1 MKTVFLF
8 LFLLFAATYLQAQE
22 TADSTTTT
30 IENRA
35 GVFYS
40 VGRAYYPTGRI
51 VTDETPLGSDTL
63 QVANAVIGGT
73 FSVLTEFAGHAVEV
87 ARINS
92 KKRLITDANT
102 ALSVLNLD
110 YYTVMDG
117 LLRTEFIPDSASTVP
132 YTIKVANAA
141 PISVSFRRNAG
152 GQLVFR
158 QGSQNFAVDII
169 TRNWI
174 RIRRYDG
181 TATQTPDNSVR
192 VDLFRETPRRW
203 ISIDLKYI
211 LVQQ

>member
-1 MKTVFLF
+1 MKKIIFILALF
-8 LFLLFAATYLQAQE
+8 CAFAATAQE
-22 TADSTTTT
+22 IPDSTTTT
-30 IENRA
+30 VENRG

-40 VGRAYYPTGRI
+40 VGRAYYPSGRV
-51 VTDETPLGSDTL
+51 VTDETPLGSDTTA
-63 QVANAVIGGT
+63 VANAVIGGT

-92 KKRLITDANT
+92 KKRLIADANT

-117 LLRTEFIPDSASTVP
+117 LLRTEFIPDSTTTVP
-132 YTIKVANAA
+132 YSIKVDNAA
-141 PISVSFRRNAG
+141 PVNVSFRRTAG

-203 ISIDLKYI
+203 ISVDLKYV
-211 LVQQ
+211 LTKT

>member
-1 MKTVFLF
+1 MC
-8 LFLLFAATYLQAQE
+8 LQAQE

-40 VGRAYYPTGRI
+40 IGRAYYPSGRV
-51 VTDETPLGSDTL
+51 VTDETPLGSDTTA
-63 QVANAVIGGT
+63 VANAVIGGT
-73 FSVLTEFAGHAVEV
+73 FSVLTEFANKAVEV

-92 KKRLITDANT
+92 KKRLITDANN
-102 ALSVLNLD
+102 ALAVLNLD

-117 LLRTEFIPDSASTVP
+117 LLRTEFIPDSVTTVP
-132 YTIKVANAA
+132 YTIKVAGAEPVN
-141 PISVSFRRNAG
+141 VSFRRNAG
-152 GQLVFR
+152 GNLVFR

-174 RIRRYDG
+174 RLRRYDG
-181 TATQTPDNSVR
+181 SATQTPDNAVR

-203 ISIDLKYI
+203 VSVDLKYI
-211 LVQQ
+211 LTKT